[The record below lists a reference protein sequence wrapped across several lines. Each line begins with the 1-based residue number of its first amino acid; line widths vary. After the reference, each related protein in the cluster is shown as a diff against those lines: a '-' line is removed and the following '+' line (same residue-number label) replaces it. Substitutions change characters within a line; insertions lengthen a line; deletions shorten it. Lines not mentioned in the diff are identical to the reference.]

1 MRRWIPLPLAI
12 AIACPGLGLGIS
24 TGVSLG
30 WGPVDPVDINLA
42 IGALNGALEYYGTL
56 GVGDVPPLRKLDQAI
71 GLRVSQG
78 LDLGIRFGL
87 ELAIFKTETSTEGT
101 FQVEGDTHRISASI
115 ALRYAR
121 FGPWIYFPL
130 FDGFLGFGISGGMAI
145 PELRYAVSFPVPED
159 WDLSFVPL
167 SDVFEAR
174 ALGIYGTAFMRADMI
189 RVPGFSLVLEIG
201 WHLQP
206 VAVWEGGTLD
216 LNGDGK
222 ADGIGLVGFWLGGG
236 IRISF

>member
-1 MRRWIPLPLAI
+1 MRRWIFALLAAVI
-12 AIACPGLGLGIS
+12 AFPGLGLGIS

-42 IGALNGALEYYGTL
+42 VGAINGALEYYSTL
-56 GVGDVPPLRKLDQAI
+56 GTGDVSPLRKLDQAI

-78 LDLGIRFGL
+78 LDLGIGFGL
-87 ELAIFKTETSTEGT
+87 ELAVFKAETSTEGA
-101 FQVEGDTHRISASI
+101 FQVDGDTYRISASI

-121 FGPWIYFPL
+121 FGPWVYFPL
-130 FDGFLGFGISGGMAI
+130 FDGFLGIGISGGIAL
-145 PELRYAVSFPVPED
+145 PELRYSVSFPIPDGWE
-159 WDLSFVPL
+159 LSFVPL
-167 SDVFEAR
+167 SDEFEAR
-174 ALGIYGTAFMRADMI
+174 ALSFYGTAFIRAAVI
-189 RVPGFSLVLEIG
+189 RFPGFSLGLEIG

-206 VAVWEGGTLD
+206 VVLWEGGTID

-236 IRISF
+236 VCISF